1 MTESIQVNIFSRS
14 VCFSIAERFRLGH
27 STIDALPDDVLL
39 CIFDFYR
46 RKWSPSSGIT
56 WPWDYLAHV
65 CRSWRRVVFGYPHYL
80 KLYLTCN
87 SKADV
92 QTALDIWPALPLRIH
107 ADASLSAKDAD
118 KDDSDI
124 IDALEH
130 HDRIVGIDLW
140 GFDRSQLEK
149 CIALMQKPFS
159 VLRSLQIEANSKMMF
174 VITDAFLGGSAPL
187 LRSIR
192 FCGIRFPSLP
202 KFLSS
207 TTDLV
212 NLVLEGIP
220 MAGEG
225 HISSDAMITCL
236 SVLTKLR
243 SLTISLR
250 QTSSPYPT
258 YPTDQR
264 PPLSA
269 HAVLPSLTYLS
280 LQSPHRYL
288 EDLLD
293 RIDAPLLNSGFLG
306 FYDDEPMFD
315 APRIPHTRP
324 FTGITASFIS
334 SIGPAELSISFGF
347 SELPAQV
354 AIMER
359 ICSQWSLLVSHVEVL
374 KLEDFFYEEERWWEV
389 VTPWPELLRP
399 FTAVQTLR
407 LRGVVTVTHVAHIL
421 GGERGEGARGLLPAI
436 RDIEFHCPEIDDS
449 EPLSLLEPFLAA
461 RRARNRN
468 IL

>member
-1 MTESIQVNIFSRS
+1 M
-14 VCFSIAERFRLGH
+14 
-27 STIDALPDDVLL
+27 
-39 CIFDFYR
+39 
-46 RKWSPSSGIT
+46 
-56 WPWDYLAHV
+56 
-65 CRSWRRVVFGYPHYL
+65 
-80 KLYLTCN
+80 
-87 SKADV
+87 
-92 QTALDIWPALPLRIH
+92 QTALHIWPALPLRIH

-140 GFDRSQLEK
+140 GFNRSQLEK
-149 CIALMQKPFS
+149 CIALMQEPFP
-159 VLRSLQIEANSKMMF
+159 VLRSLQIEAKSKMMF

-192 FCGIRFPSLP
+192 LCGIRFPSLP

-243 SLTISLR
+243 SLIISLR

-258 YPTDQR
+258 DRR

-269 HAVLPSLTYLS
+269 HTILPSLTYLS
-280 LQSPHRYL
+280 LQSPHGYL

-306 FYDDEPMFD
+306 FYDEPMFD
-315 APRIPHTRP
+315 APRIPHTKP
-324 FTGITASFIS
+324 FTGVTASFIS

-354 AIMER
+354 AIVER
-359 ICSQWSLLVSHVEVL
+359 ICSQWPLLVSHVEVL
-374 KLEDFFYEEERWWEV
+374 KLEDLFYEEERWWEA
-389 VTPWPELLRP
+389 VTPWLELLRP

-421 GGERGEGARGLLPAI
+421 GGERGEGARGVLPAI
-436 RDIEFHCPEIDDS
+436 RAIEFHCPEIDES
-449 EPLSLLEPFLAA
+449 EALGLLEPFLAA
-461 RRARNRN
+461 RRARSRN

>member
-1 MTESIQVNIFSRS
+1 M
-14 VCFSIAERFRLGH
+14 
-27 STIDALPDDVLL
+27 
-39 CIFDFYR
+39 
-46 RKWSPSSGIT
+46 
-56 WPWDYLAHV
+56 
-65 CRSWRRVVFGYPHYL
+65 
-80 KLYLTCN
+80 
-87 SKADV
+87 

-124 IDALEH
+124 IDALER

-140 GFDRSQLEK
+140 GFDRFQLEK
-149 CIALMQKPFS
+149 CIALMQEPFP
-159 VLRSLQIEANSKMMF
+159 VLGSLQIEAKSKMMF
-174 VITDAFLGGSAPL
+174 VIPDAFLGGSAPL

-192 FCGIRFPSLP
+192 LCGIRFPNLP

-220 MAGEG
+220 MTGEG
-225 HISSDAMITCL
+225 HVSSDAMITCL
-236 SVLTKLR
+236 SVLTKLQ

-250 QTSSPYPT
+250 QTPSPN
-258 YPTDQR
+258 PTDER

-293 RIDAPLLNSGFLG
+293 RIDAPLLNSGFLE
-306 FYDDEPMFD
+306 FYDEPMFD
-315 APRIPHTRP
+315 APRIPHARP
-324 FTGITASFIS
+324 FTGISASFVS

-359 ICSQWSLLVSHVEVL
+359 ICSQWPLLVSHVEVL
-374 KLEDFFYEEERWWEV
+374 KLEDLFYEEEMWWEA
-389 VTPWPELLRP
+389 VTPWQELLRP
-399 FTAVQTLR
+399 FTAVQNLR
-407 LRGVVTVTHVAHIL
+407 LRGAVTVTHVAHIL
-421 GGERGEGARGLLPAI
+421 GRERGEGAKGLLPAI
-436 RDIEFHCPEIDDS
+436 NAIEFHCPEIDES
-449 EPLSLLEPFLAA
+449 EPLGLLEPFIIA
-461 RRARNRN
+461 RRARSRN
-468 IL
+468 VL

>member
-1 MTESIQVNIFSRS
+1 MNIFSRS

-159 VLRSLQIEANSKMMF
+159 VLRSLQIEANSKMIS

-192 FCGIRFPSLP
+192 FLWHPIPKSTKVSL
-202 KFLSS
+202 
-207 TTDLV
+207 V
-212 NLVLEGIP
+212 Y
-220 MAGEG
+220 
-225 HISSDAMITCL
+225 H
-236 SVLTKLR
+236 
-243 SLTISLR
+243 
-250 QTSSPYPT
+250 
-258 YPTDQR
+258 
-264 PPLSA
+264 
-269 HAVLPSLTYLS
+269 
-280 LQSPHRYL
+280 
-288 EDLLD
+288 
-293 RIDAPLLNSGFLG
+293 
-306 FYDDEPMFD
+306 
-315 APRIPHTRP
+315 
-324 FTGITASFIS
+324 
-334 SIGPAELSISFGF
+334 
-347 SELPAQV
+347 
-354 AIMER
+354 
-359 ICSQWSLLVSHVEVL
+359 
-374 KLEDFFYEEERWWEV
+374 
-389 VTPWPELLRP
+389 
-399 FTAVQTLR
+399 
-407 LRGVVTVTHVAHIL
+407 
-421 GGERGEGARGLLPAI
+421 
-436 RDIEFHCPEIDDS
+436 
-449 EPLSLLEPFLAA
+449 
-461 RRARNRN
+461 
-468 IL
+468 